1 LLSRIYRQDAKD
13 AKEPQT
19 AEDAKDALWSAEEII
34 RKRGEEFF
42 WDYPLR
48 FPVEFPGIH
57 SGDHVI
63 VWLATLT
70 TLLGRGED

>member
-1 LLSRIYRQDAKD
+1 MANVVSNSFSSFFKVRKAPLV
-13 AKEPQT
+13 
-19 AEDAKDALWSAEEII
+19 WSTPIGKRV